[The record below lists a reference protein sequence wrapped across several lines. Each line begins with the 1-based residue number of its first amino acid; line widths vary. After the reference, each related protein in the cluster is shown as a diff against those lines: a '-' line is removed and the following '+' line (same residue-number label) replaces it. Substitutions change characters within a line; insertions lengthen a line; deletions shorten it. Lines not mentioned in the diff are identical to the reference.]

1 MAKETST
8 KLKLSNAQK
17 AYLARMKNLISSSSA
32 FQSLLL
38 EVRQQGKNY
47 IRQTERLESKQF
59 DSKFVDE
66 LEKGFDAIDTI
77 IANPRTFIKDEPE
90 LVEAGLAKKINAQS
104 ITHLASHTQ
113 FVHSVDKKGNVTPEK
128 ILTIHAEIDTQIY
141 ENRFV
146 MTLIKKCSLFIEKRF
161 NYIKDH
167 GETLDS
173 DLILI
178 KSTSNI
184 DGAKYEIDSRIK
196 VSSPSKDNGN
206 KEKNE
211 EILKRLVV
219 LRERCAYLMRSPFM
233 VNDMAGAKDV
243 ANPIHMTNMIVKNP
257 YYHAAYELWRFI
269 DSYTDLG
276 VSYSVSETEQDFTQQ
291 YFEEIF
297 GLVLADMLTL
307 HSNRVKD
314 RQIENKKVK
323 EKTINPKVLFT
334 LEDETF
340 HDGKFLYDQFPEH
353 KKERTSPMALT
364 PEEARAERLAM
375 EENYRDEVY
384 KKTLVDEEIE
394 KQKSID
400 IAKEAIERQKLLEA
414 LQKARLKEQR
424 ALEKALE
431 KQRKEE
437 EKRLKEEQEKARQAE
452 QDELERTREQ
462 IRLQAEAD
470 KGYVEPKPVEEEIE
484 DIYIPQQVEEIS
496 FEDEPEEETPLIDEG
511 ITPDGRRIKAEFINS
526 KGRRVV
532 IYEKDEP
539 TPEEPIDDELLLE
552 DEEKPIELVIDETPI
567 ESVSEETPSEPVVEE
582 TPAQEETTPI
592 QEETP
597 IEPSPIVEEEPE
609 DVDAGPL
616 PVEEISLDE
625 PSNEDEPQIEEKEN
639 GDKRKI
645 LVEFINAKGRHIVIY
660 DKENKEEDNIPAE
673 EPKNDDV
680 AIDEQTP
687 IEEPK
692 IDETPI
698 ETSPIEENEVES
710 IEETEEKPAEIENS
724 PVESQPIVEES
735 PLQEEIPV
743 ETPSNDIP
751 DVEETPAE
759 EETIE
764 EKPADSPSESP
775 NTEELPI
782 EPSPIIK
789 DEPQTDIEAETKE
802 ELQSSSS
809 KGESKKKYVRDVPSF
824 RAEKDYVFIKT
835 RKSPKAKK
843 VTLKGKL
850 K

>member
-353 KKERTSPMALT
+353 KNERTSPMALT

-437 EKRLKEEQEKARQAE
+437 EKRLKEEQEKTRQAE

-511 ITPDGRRIKAEFINS
+511 VTPDGRRIKAEFINS

-552 DEEKPIELVIDETPI
+552 DEEKPIEPVI
-567 ESVSEETPSEPVVEE
+567 EETPAEPVLEETPTEPVVEE
-582 TPAQEETTPI
+582 TPAEETAPI
-592 QEETP
+592 QEET
-597 IEPSPIVEEEPE
+597 IVEPSPIVEEEPE
-609 DVDAGPL
+609 DVDVGPL

-673 EPKNDDV
+673 EPKDDDI
-680 AIDEQTP
+680 AIEEQTP
-687 IEEPK
+687 VDGPK

-698 ETSPIEENEVES
+698 ETSPIEEDEVES
-710 IEETEEKPAEIENS
+710 IEESEEKPAEIENS
-724 PVESQPIVEES
+724 PVESQSIVEES
-735 PLQEEIPV
+735 PIQEEIPAEPSSNDV
-743 ETPSNDIP
+743 PNVEETPTEEEI
-751 DVEETPAE
+751 VEETPA
-759 EETIE
+759 
-764 EKPADSPSESP
+764 DLPSEAS
-775 NTEELPI
+775 NTEESPV
-782 EPSPIIK
+782 EPSPIIEE
-789 DEPQTDIEAETKE
+789 EPQTDVEPETKE
-802 ELQSSSS
+802 ETQPSSS
-809 KGESKKKYVRDVPSF
+809 KGEPKKKYVRDVPSF